1 MWWEK
6 HGKAQFR
13 KSAENATK
21 HFMHH
26 APKQVPSQ
34 HRIPLHLIQSRLQR
48 ATSRRS
54 ASHLED
60 PVAQGTAGITSPSDQ
75 PFLDTLLMEVMTT
88 GQAHHSSCVLRCVL
102 RCVCVV
108 AAHLLMT
115 NGTGFHVTGRDFF
128 QKCVHGIGL
137 QLQRA
142 CCSEDRE
149 LLRVGLRGDEEI
161 HGLRSAELVQHL
173 LRLRVA
179 VDFHQAMSLFNATM
193 RMVAVP
199 SFHRFGLL
207 NAHDHQTLDGLMST
221 EHQAVGTL
229 TFQVH
234 SVHGLRKHFG
244 T

>member
-1 MWWEK
+1 MEK
-6 HGKAQFR
+6 RNSGKAR
-13 KSAENATK
+13 KMPLNTSCITLQ
-21 HFMHH
+21 
-26 APKQVPSQ
+26 KQVPSQ

-137 QLQRA
+137 QLQRLQFPKRSMA
-142 CCSEDRE
+142 VFFGAVF
-149 LLRVGLRGDEEI
+149 VGGSNERIDLEGY
-161 HGLRSAELVQHL
+161 GFA
-173 LRLRVA
+173 
-179 VDFHQAMSLFNATM
+179 
-193 RMVAVP
+193 
-199 SFHRFGLL
+199 RFGPEIYMPNVSIQNIMKRTQKSSFKATLL
-207 NAHDHQTLDGLMST
+207 
-221 EHQAVGTL
+221 
-229 TFQVH
+229 FH
-234 SVHGLRKHFG
+234 SVSPAQTMGI
-244 T
+244 